1 MAMKRKNIF
10 LRLWQLWMRELKFF
24 STRPL
29 MLVVMF
35 IAPVILLVF
44 FLSLMSAGLPTDLP
58 AGIVDE
64 DNTSTTR
71 TLVRTLDAMEN
82 TDLRYSYSSL
92 TEARQA
98 MQRGEIYAFFH
109 IPAGTTE
116 RALSQRQP
124 KIGFYTN
131 DAYFIAG
138 SLLMRDMRTASEM
151 IGMGISRQTFLA
163 KGMADDAAMAAVRPI
178 AIEAHP
184 LGNPVLDYSV
194 YLSNIIVPGCILL
207 LVLIFTP
214 YTIGLEWKRGKQRRV
229 YNALA
234 GQSSTVFLMGKLV
247 PQALLFSLMMLLCDV
262 VFYKYLHFPC
272 RCGLWMMFFIGVLCI
287 LAAQSFGV
295 FVYGLLQGNMRFA
308 MSVCS
313 LWGIV
318 SFSISGLSF
327 PTMAMDP
334 LLQAAAWLFPLRH
347 YYLLYVNQALHGYPL
362 LFAWPSI
369 VALLCFLLLPIF
381 TLPLYRHAFRHAK
394 YKP

>member
-1 MAMKRKNIF
+1 MKRKNVF
-10 LRLWQLWMRELKFF
+10 ARLWKLWMRELGFF
-24 STRPL
+24 SRRPL

-35 IAPVILLVF
+35 IAPILLLIF

-58 AGIVDE
+58 AGVVDE

-82 TDLRYSYSSL
+82 TDLRYHFNSFS
-92 TEARQA
+92 EARDA

-109 IPAGTTE
+109 IPEGTTE
-116 RALSQRQP
+116 QAIGQRRP
-124 KIGFYTN
+124 KIAFYTN
-131 DAYFIAG
+131 ESYFIAG
-138 SLLMRDMRTASEM
+138 SLLMRDMRTAAEM
-151 IGMGISRQTFLA
+151 FGMGISRQTFLA
-163 KGMADDAAMAAVRPI
+163 KGMTDDAAMAAVRPI
-178 AIEAHP
+178 VIEAHP

-229 YNALA
+229 YNELA
-234 GQSSTVFLMGKLV
+234 GQSSTVFLVGKIV
-247 PQALLFSLMMLLCDV
+247 PQAMLFSLMMLLCDV

-272 RCGLWMMFFIGVLCI
+272 QGGLGMMFLIGVLCI

-295 FVYGLLQGNMRFA
+295 FVFGLLQGNMRFA
-308 MSVCS
+308 MSICS

-318 SFSISGLSF
+318 SFSLSGLSF

-334 LLQAAAWLFPLRH
+334 LLQAVAWLFPLRH

-369 VALLCFLLLPIF
+369 VALLCFLLLPVL
-381 TLPLYRHAFRHAK
+381 TLPLYRHAFRHAR